1 MTPTIF
7 CHEGNVT
14 EFNAALRDHPD
25 IRAFVAALHAA
36 GLIDGLR
43 GAWLRPAG
51 DPTPDNLH
59 GAAPVLS
66 AAAESRLADARWQ
79 RQHNGAT
86 TK

>member
-1 MTPTIF
+1 MTRSIF

-51 DPTPDNLH
+51 DTTPDTPH
-59 GAAPVLS
+59 GVAPTLS
-66 AAAESRLADARWQ
+66 DAAETRILNAQWQ
-79 RQHNGAT
+79 RSQKGGQ
-86 TK
+86 